1 MISPMWLLISMLTF
15 AAVTLLAYFGVPLGV
30 TTYIELNK
38 RREKRFKSDMD
49 RSMMQDDIKRVAPL
63 YFIGPLVLGL
73 AGFFFTPEVFRLA
86 GVGFGFLVGFFI
98 PRFYAK
104 WIIQKRYEQYN
115 SQLVDALMIM
125 SSSFRGGLSLIQS
138 MEAVAEEM
146 PDPIRQ
152 EFSIVLGENK
162 MGVTMDEAMTR
173 LYKRMPSPAMQQ
185 VVSSIL
191 LARETGGNL
200 PLIFTRI
207 VQNIRER
214 RKIEENL
221 AVLTVQGKLQALV
234 MSGLPI
240 GFFFMVNSSNPGYFK
255 SLLTSDLG
263 RTLVMVCVG
272 LWLVGTF
279 LIIKI
284 SSFKEF

>member
-1 MISPMWLLISMLTF
+1 MGFPLWLLISMLTF
-15 AAVTLLAYFGVPLGV
+15 ASVTLIAYFGVPLGI
-30 TTYIELNK
+30 TTYVELNK
-38 RREKRFKSDMD
+38 KRASQFVLDMD
-49 RSMMQDDIKRVAPL
+49 RTMLQGDIKRVAPL
-63 YFIGPLVLGL
+63 YFISPLLLGGI
-73 AGFFFTPEVFRLA
+73 GFFFAPAKFQLI
-86 GVGFGFLVGFFI
+86 GMGFGFIIGFFI

-104 WIIQKRYEQYN
+104 MIIQKRVDQYN

-138 MEAVAEEM
+138 MEAVTEEM

-173 LYKRMPSPAMQQ
+173 LYKRMPSAAMQQ
-185 VVSSIL
+185 MVSSIL

-200 PLIFTRI
+200 PIIFTRI

-214 RKIEENL
+214 KKIEENL
-221 AVLTVQGKLQALV
+221 AVLTVQGKIQALV
-234 MSGLPI
+234 MSGLPV
-240 GFFFMVNSSNPGYFK
+240 GFFFMVNTSNPGYFK
-255 SLLTSDLG
+255 SLMTTDLG
-263 RTLVMVCVG
+263 RTLMMVCLG
-272 LWLVGTF
+272 LWVVGTF